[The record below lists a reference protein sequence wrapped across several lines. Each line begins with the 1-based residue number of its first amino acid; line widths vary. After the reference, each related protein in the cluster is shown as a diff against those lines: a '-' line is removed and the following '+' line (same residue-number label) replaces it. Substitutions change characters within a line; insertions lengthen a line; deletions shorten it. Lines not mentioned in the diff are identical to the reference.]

1 MPFSTFNS
9 NIDAQHIQIKL
20 NHYLRCISVRAV
32 FPIHTSATAKCRA
45 SSSKRIANGTPG
57 RDPNPT
63 GRRPHNLQGIMILLG
78 KNGQKHTGNS
88 LSCVAAKFAKKKKRS
103 SGSNFFCLH
112 NLHTVGADWHVFNYK
127 KSIKP
132 FNFAQ
137 FASLEVSKAGNSECD
152 FTASIHIYVYP
163 TVGGNVKHPGST
175 YSRIYSNVLEV
186 LHFPGWATK

>member
-88 LSCVAAKFAKKKKRS
+88 LSCVAAKFAKKKNDLPEATFS
-103 SGSNFFCLH
+103 ACTICTQLEQIDMCLII
-112 NLHTVGADWHVFNYK
+112 K
-127 KSIKP
+127 K
-132 FNFAQ
+132 
-137 FASLEVSKAGNSECD
+137 V
-152 FTASIHIYVYP
+152 
-163 TVGGNVKHPGST
+163 
-175 YSRIYSNVLEV
+175 
-186 LHFPGWATK
+186 

>member
-137 FASLEVSKAGNSECD
+137 FLSFFKKKGWELRMWLYG
-152 FTASIHIYVYP
+152 VYP
-163 TVGGNVKHPGST
+163 YICLSDGRWKRETSGIN
-175 YSRIYSNVLEV
+175 I
-186 LHFPGWATK
+186 